1 MSPENV
7 DNQWMQEGSLT
18 LPVLIFSSPHSQL
31 GHSQPL
37 LCCVWS
43 RLEATYGPDLL
54 CFNYL

>member
-31 GHSQPL
+31 DHSQPL
-37 LCCVWS
+37 LCCV
-43 RLEATYGPDLL
+43 
-54 CFNYL
+54 